1 MYSLTIQGFQT
12 TDRHQLRHNGACGF
26 LSSYSVGLEPLSGV
40 GDRDALWFF
49 LIAIV
54 AACERAVPSKT
65 TFAGIFLPCFISVA
79 MMVQSWAFQK
89 AASTLTWV
97 CVIARNSFA
106 LAKLTN
112 FPKETTE
119 ALV

>member
-1 MYSLTIQGFQT
+1 L
-12 TDRHQLRHNGACGF
+12 DPNLLA
-26 LSSYSVGLEPLSGV
+26 VV

-49 LIAIV
+49 LIAIA
-54 AACERAVPSKT
+54 AACERTAPSKT
-65 TFAGIFLPCFISVA
+65 TFAGIFLPCFMSVT

-89 AASTLTWV
+89 AASMLTWV
-97 CVIARNSFA
+97 CVIARINFA
-106 LAKLTN
+106 LAKLTS